1 MTYQDDELKPEN
13 IRYTMGM
20 MEHTMVNLIKTHI
33 NHQHGLKTHDPVIVI
48 HKDDFAKILNN
59 LQDEAVKDKFCEVYQ
74 VVNDW

>member
-13 IRYTMGM
+13 IRYPGNDGTY
-20 MEHTMVNLIKTHI
+20 
-33 NHQHGLKTHDPVIVI
+33 HGQSDKNPYKPSAWTKTHDPVIVI